1 MFRNTVDEL
10 NARAVNF
17 EIGSLQLIRKEMKG
31 HSRLSTRKIFAAKS
45 IFSDY
50 AYHLGG
56 RTELQ
61 FNVGL
66 EQIDGVPH
74 FRHGVAFSLETNQTL
89 PSIDVL
95 IPKVE
100 RFNEFFRLQPG
111 EYSSFELWHYRGP
124 ARSRNYDPGPI
135 PRPWVEE
142 DVFICLG
149 KVYPIHDTDPDL
161 ILTDFDRLL
170 PLYRFVEGESSFPA
184 LPDALSGFQ
193 FKAGCTLKRASTS
206 AVRGHG
212 QLDVQLRHNVL
223 QFSLYREM
231 ADQYGGDAVGTELP
245 SGNGTRIDLVVQDG
259 GEYWFYEIKTGASA
273 RACIREALAQ
283 LLEYAYWPGATRAAR
298 LIVTGEPALD
308 PEAEAYLAGL
318 RASFALPVE
327 YHQIRLAEQGY

>member
-17 EIGSLQLIRKEMKG
+17 DIGALQLIRKETKG
-31 HSRLSTRKIFAAKS
+31 HKRLPTRKIFAENS
-45 IFSDY
+45 IFGDY
-50 AYHLGG
+50 AYHSGG

-66 EQIDGVPH
+66 ELIDEVPC
-74 FRHGVAFSLETNQTL
+74 FRHGLAFSLETNQTL

-100 RFNEFFRLQPG
+100 RFNEFFRLQPD
-111 EYSSFELWHYRGP
+111 EYADFELWHYRGP
-124 ARSRNYDPGPI
+124 KRSRNYAPGPI
-135 PRPWVEE
+135 PHPWIEE

-149 KVYPIHDTDPDL
+149 KVYPVGDTDPAL

-184 LPDALSGFQ
+184 LPDALAGFQ
-193 FKAGCTLKRASTS
+193 FKPGCSLKSASTS
-206 AVRGHG
+206 AARGAG
-212 QLDVQLRHNVL
+212 RLDVQLRHNVL
-223 QFSLYREM
+223 EFALYREL
-231 ADQYGGDAVGTELP
+231 ANQYGEDSVGTERP
-245 SGNGTRIDLVVQDG
+245 SGNGTRIDLVVQHR

-298 LIVTGEPALD
+298 LIIAGEPALD
-308 PEAEAYLAGL
+308 PEAEAYLTEL

-327 YHQIRLAEQGY
+327 YHQIRQVEQAE